1 MKRSTFES
9 KMFHMSNLGQ
19 PMNYDRVAHMGI
31 STVAYIFLP
40 RMSDSVFNINLRS
53 AFGCYTIKQG
63 VCVCVCVE
71 REGWWNSLIYL
82 FPQSSFI

>member
-1 MKRSTFES
+1 
-9 KMFHMSNLGQ
+9 MSNLGQ

-63 VCVCVCVE
+63 VCVCVCGEGGLVE
-71 REGWWNSLIYL
+71 LSYLFIYL
-82 FPQSSFI
+82 FIYFPNLLLYRLKK

>member
-1 MKRSTFES
+1 
-9 KMFHMSNLGQ
+9 MSNLGQ

-63 VCVCVCVE
+63 VCVCVWRGRV
-71 REGWWNSLIYL
+71 GGTLLFIYL
-82 FPQSSFI
+82 FIYFPNLLLYRLKK

>member
-1 MKRSTFES
+1 MLKTALIIVYVNKAQFRCRSFHVLNFTHSIKYMKRSTFES

-40 RMSDSVFNINLRS
+40 RMNDSVFNINL
-53 AFGCYTIKQG
+53 
-63 VCVCVCVE
+63 
-71 REGWWNSLIYL
+71 
-82 FPQSSFI
+82 

>member
-40 RMSDSVFNINLRS
+40 RMKDSVFNINL
-53 AFGCYTIKQG
+53 
-63 VCVCVCVE
+63 
-71 REGWWNSLIYL
+71 
-82 FPQSSFI
+82 